1 MGRKATKE
9 EAHLK
14 VTEIYGRLTKGQ
26 AKTKILQECSQQW
39 QCSTRQVETYYARAR
54 KLLLDDCDMSRPALL
69 AECLAGIR
77 DVRGNASRRGQHQVE
92 LNAIRLMSE
101 LVGLTSS

>member
-1 MGRKATKE
+1 MGRKSTKE

-54 KLLLDDCDMSRPALL
+54 QMILDDCDMSRPALL